1 MLQAVR
7 FRLKVGLVVY
17 DSQVLIGATPEYMA
31 GYYMEMIVDMAAA
44 HGGKTTYVAALMKNS
59 GIIYANEMKES
70 RPKSLTA
77 NLHRMGVTNT
87 IVCNYDG
94 RENEAFHSGRHTEA
108 VDHYTAML
116 LKVEALGEIVEQQGK
131 KGWNFNL
138 KHYDKNLNWQTPI
151 VDSSLMYDC
160 TVNCTCLSDDECH
173 ISAMMQTRLER
184 LKQIQTKTTMPMV
197 CDDDFNWYPSKVGD
211 DYHEMMEL
219 KKRAEAADVAK
230 SQFLATVSHEIRTP
244 MNGVLGKNV
253 ADANGHRSG
262 CNLTRL
268 FRTAQGSGRALVSL
282 INELLDQAKIE
293 FGKLELEI

>member
-31 GYYMEMIVDMAAA
+31 GYYMEMIVDMAVAP
-44 HGGKTTYVAALMKNS
+44 GGKTTYVAALMKNS

-77 NLHRMGVTNT
+77 NLHRMGATNT

-108 VDHYTAML
+108 VDHYTAMVSSNIKSCPFAAICFCNRAAAHQSL
-116 LKVEALGEIVEQQGK
+116 GQIADAIADCSLAIVLDGSYSKLEALGEIVEQQGK

-173 ISAMMQTRLER
+173 ISA
-184 LKQIQTKTTMPMV
+184 I
-197 CDDDFNWYPSKVGD
+197 
-211 DYHEMMEL
+211 
-219 KKRAEAADVAK
+219 
-230 SQFLATVSHEIRTP
+230 FLATVSHEIRTP
-244 MNGVLGKNV
+244 MNDVLGKNV

-293 FGKLELEI
+293 SGKLELEI